1 MICAATF
8 WHGTTMLDHHL
19 ARELTRYAE
28 VIYLDP
34 PTSVLTKWRNPAAAK
49 ASQGPWLE
57 RVAAGITVARPRVNP
72 LMERRIGKP
81 LALALTRRTMR
92 RAVRQLGSR
101 PVHAVVLPS
110 LNPLFDVLAERYR
123 VFYASD
129 DLVAGAG
136 LMGIRDPA
144 LARQAARL
152 PQQADVVA
160 AVSQPLVDDLRS
172 VGVDALLIPNGVDV
186 EHFATTLTA
195 TPSAE
200 VTAKLDGARR
210 VVGFVGH
217 LGDRIDAE
225 LLAAVADRD
234 CTVLLV
240 GPRQRTSTPGLLDAL
255 LARPNVC
262 WVGPQ
267 DYADLPSVLAA
278 ADVWM
283 VPYGDSDFNRAS
295 FPLKL
300 LEYLAA
306 GRRVVATDLPAVR
319 WLDTDLVSVATTAAG
334 FADAVQAAFAEP
346 LTAAESALRI
356 EFASRHGWSERVRLL
371 AMSIALTEAATPAR
385 GERVG

>member
-8 WHGTTMLDHHL
+8 WNGTTMLDHHL

-57 RVAAGITVARPRVNP
+57 PVAPGITVARPRVNP

-92 RAVRQLGSR
+92 RAVRQLGAR

-110 LNPLFDVLAERYR
+110 LNPLFGVLSERYR
-123 VFYASD
+123 VFYAGD

-136 LMGIRDPA
+136 LMGIHDPA
-144 LARQAARL
+144 LARRAAGL
-152 PQQADVVA
+152 PREADVVA

-172 VGVDALLIPNGVDV
+172 IGVEALLIPNGVDV
-186 EHFATTLTA
+186 EHFATTMTA
-195 TPSAE
+195 PPAAE
-200 VTAKLDGARR
+200 VTAKLAGKGR

-225 LLAAVADRD
+225 LVAAVADRD

-267 DYADLPSVLAA
+267 DYADLPSVLAT

-319 WLDTDLVSVATTAAG
+319 WLDTDLVSVATTASG
-334 FADAVQAAFAEP
+334 FADAVQAALAEP
-346 LTAAESALRI
+346 LTAAESARRI
-356 EFASRHGWSERVRLL
+356 EFASRHGWAERVRLL
-371 AMSIALTEAATPAR
+371 ALSIALTEAAAPAR